1 MAPIDELIARMRV
14 LEDEVQ
20 AEYDKRRA
28 GFAFTVSERRL
39 HFSEEIAAL
48 QRGAKTGLFTYVTG
62 APLLSWL
69 VAPVIYSGMVPL
81 LLLDGFLWGYQT
93 ACFPAYRISKVRRS
107 EYVLL
112 DRGDLPYLN
121 ILEQFNCFYCGYA
134 NGLIGYAREI
144 AARTEQFFC
153 PIKHARRIVAAHDRY
168 PDFFEYGDAESYRL
182 GLERLRV
189 ALRRAE
195 GEDPKPGEGAS
206 GA

>member
-1 MAPIDELIARMRV
+1 MAAIDELIARMRA
-14 LEDEVQ
+14 LENEVQ
-20 AEYDKRRA
+20 TEYDKRRA
-28 GFAFTVSERRL
+28 DFAFTIDERRL
-39 HFSEEIAAL
+39 RFSEEIAAL

-62 APLLSWL
+62 APLSSWL
-69 VAPVIYSGMVPL
+69 VAPVIYSGIVPFV
-81 LLLDGFLWGYQT
+81 LLDGFLWGYQA
-93 ACFPAYRISKVRRS
+93 ACFPVYHIVKVRRAD
-107 EYVLL
+107 YVIL

-134 NGLIGYAREI
+134 NGLFGYAREI

-182 GLERLRV
+182 GLERLRL

-195 GEDPKPGEGAS
+195 GEDESPAEIGS
-206 GA
+206 